1 MILLSERLLCMRSFK
16 VRPMQSVDE
25 AQDLGFLLS
34 IESPQSNLASK
45 RYSQEEKTFAQY
57 VLCLDLIQI
66 RELINKITNIY
77 MLIIFKYLILYNSNL
92 FTNINIITKEQK
104 KKKKTISSIITTWQ
118 SLFKIS
124 KLMDKDAYMVL
135 YLAKEKQN
143 YSYNSITFKAWK

>member
-1 MILLSERLLCMRSFK
+1 
-16 VRPMQSVDE
+16 
-25 AQDLGFLLS
+25 
-34 IESPQSNLASK
+34 
-45 RYSQEEKTFAQY
+45 
-57 VLCLDLIQI
+57 
-66 RELINKITNIY
+66 

-104 KKKKTISSIITTWQ
+104 KKNTISSIITTWK

-124 KLMDKDAYMVL
+124 KLMYKDAYMVL

>member
-1 MILLSERLLCMRSFK
+1 
-16 VRPMQSVDE
+16 MQSVDE

-92 FTNINIITKEQK
+92 FTNINIIKKEQK
-104 KKKKTISSIITTWQ
+104 KKKHNFLHNNIMAITI
-118 SLFKIS
+118 
-124 KLMDKDAYMVL
+124 
-135 YLAKEKQN
+135 QN
-143 YSYNSITFKAWK
+143 F